1 MSWSARWLNLKK
13 SRHHNRIPINL
24 GSLPKLRSLQLSERS
39 PNRSQLQKLVVRI
52 GNTPVPQSTT
62 STLSKHREKPDY
74 VHVRSKTTLTMPP
87 TKYSSTSLRNSDNS
101 LPGSTQAKSYE
112 MLDFNGKSSVDYGFE
127 SDSKS
132 KSFDD
137 DFCFNTKVTRNGN
150 NTRTA
155 FSGSRAFSQ
164 DRVMLAP
171 PTNATKSLRNSP
183 RNYGSR
189 LYDHDV
195 LYDAASRRA
204 ATRSPI
210 MNFSNR
216 ISVNPPLSRER
227 SPVGGRRSRDRERDG
242 YKKQNFLKPRTTTTP
257 NRSPNRSPSDSDDS
271 INESANK
278 VLKDKSLVAEYL
290 FGLKRKQQAGLRSG
304 NQSGTSSSGR
314 YWNCDEILL
323 AKNNFL

>member
-1 MSWSARWLNLKK
+1 MF
-13 SRHHNRIPINL
+13 
-24 GSLPKLRSLQLSERS
+24 RSLQLSERS
-39 PNRSQLQKLVVRI
+39 PNRSQLQKVVVRI
-52 GNTPVPQSTT
+52 GNTPIPQSTV
-62 STLSKHREKPDY
+62 SSNQMKHKEKPDY
-74 VHVRSKTTLTMPP
+74 VHSRSKTTINMPSS
-87 TKYSSTSLRNSDNS
+87 KYNLQSLRNSDNS
-101 LPGSTQAKSYE
+101 LPSSSQAKSYE
-112 MLDFNGKSSVDYGFE
+112 MLDFNGKTSMDYGFE

-150 NTRTA
+150 GNRNV
-155 FSGSRAFSQ
+155 FSGNRAISQ
-164 DRVMLAP
+164 DRVLAVP
-171 PTNATKSLRNSP
+171 SQVSKSLRNSP

-195 LYDAASRRA
+195 LYDVASRRA

-216 ISVNPPLSRER
+216 MSLVNLPFSRER
-227 SPVGGRRSRDRERDG
+227 SPGAGRRSRDKERDN
-242 YKKQNFLKPRTTTTP
+242 YKKQTSNSFLKPRTTTTP

-290 FGLKRKQQAGLRSG
+290 FGLKRKQQANLNRSG
-304 NQSGTSSSGR
+304 IQSGTPSSSGR
-314 YWNCDEILL
+314 Y
-323 AKNNFL
+323 

>member
-1 MSWSARWLNLKK
+1 MTLFS
-13 SRHHNRIPINL
+13 
-24 GSLPKLRSLQLSERS
+24 KLRSLQLSERS

-62 STLSKHREKPDY
+62 TQASKHRDKPDY
-74 VHVRSKTTLTMPP
+74 VHVRSKTTLTMPSS
-87 TKYSSTSLRNSDNS
+87 KYSAQSLRNSDNS

-127 SDSKS
+127 SDGKS

-137 DFCFNTKVTRNGN
+137 DFCFNTKATRSGNATRNFAGN
-150 NTRTA
+150 
-155 FSGSRAFSQ
+155 RAFSQ
-164 DRVMLAP
+164 DRVLLAP
-171 PTNATKSLRNSP
+171 PTASKSLRNSP
-183 RNYGSR
+183 RSYGSR
-189 LYDHDV
+189 LVDHDAV
-195 LYDAASRRA
+195 YDVASRRA

-216 ISVNPPLSRER
+216 ITVNPPLSRER
-227 SPVGGRRSRDRERDG
+227 SPVGGRRSRDKERDG
-242 YKKQNFLKPRTTTTP
+242 YKKQNFLKPRQTTTP

-271 INESANK
+271 INESANR

-290 FGLKRKQQAGLRSG
+290 FGLKRKQQAGLSRSG

-314 YWNCDEILL
+314 Y
-323 AKNNFL
+323 

>member
-1 MSWSARWLNLKK
+1 
-13 SRHHNRIPINL
+13 
-24 GSLPKLRSLQLSERS
+24 
-39 PNRSQLQKLVVRI
+39 
-52 GNTPVPQSTT
+52 VPQSTT
-62 STLSKHREKPDY
+62 TANLSKHRDKPDY
-74 VHVRSKTTLTMPP
+74 VHVRSKTTLTMPS
-87 TKYSSTSLRNSDNS
+87 TKYSSQSLRNSDNS

-137 DFCFNTKVTRNGN
+137 DFCFNTKVSRNGTRNAFAGN
-150 NTRTA
+150 
-155 FSGSRAFSQ
+155 RAFSQ
-164 DRVMLAP
+164 DRVLLAP
-171 PTNATKSLRNSP
+171 PTATKSLRNSP

-216 ISVNPPLSRER
+216 ISVNTPMSRER
-227 SPVGGRRSRDRERDG
+227 SPVGGRRSSEKERDG

-290 FGLKRKQQAGLRSG
+290 FGLKRKQQAGLSRSG

-314 YWNCDEILL
+314 Y
-323 AKNNFL
+323 